1 MKDECQRDDATRLA
15 EAILARA
22 RAECI
27 AAGVTPRQLADLL
40 LPEALLALMMAG
52 LDGGETAKVF
62 RNWAERDV
70 RHWYLQADVA
80 TERCDCAREHAE
92 VLFADRAAV
101 VRIGVRG

>member
-1 MKDECQRDDATRLA
+1 MPDECQRDDATRLA

-52 LDGGETAKVF
+52 LDEHETVRVF
-62 RNWAERDV
+62 RDYLARDV
-70 RHWYLQADVA
+70 RQWYLQAGVA

-92 VLFADRAAV
+92 VLAD
-101 VRIGVRG
+101 